1 MNGSTYNYFP
11 EINGLLVKLRKL
23 SIDDAKDISQ
33 LVTHNV
39 SKSLWNVPFP
49 YTLED
54 ALNFIDSSHKD
65 FTSLKGL
72 NFAIEYKKNANDPIR
87 LVGIIGIKDLDIGKK
102 KGNLGYWI
110 GERYW
115 GKGIGTESV
124 ALVINF
130 AFSVLGLE
138 EVWGYVYSE
147 NKASI
152 RVLEKNGMAR
162 KGYMM
167 EYNQILGNH
176 KSTIK
181 YLIQRRQPV
190 TSQNPD

>member
-1 MNGSTYNYFP
+1 MESP
-11 EINGLLVKLRKL
+11 L
-23 SIDDAKDISQ
+23 SLS
-33 LVTHNV
+33 
-39 SKSLWNVPFP
+39 
-49 YTLED
+49 LED

-72 NFAIEYKKNANDPIR
+72 NFAIEHKNNTNDPIR
-87 LVGIIGIKDLDIGKK
+87 LVGIIGLKDLDIAKK

-115 GKGIGTESV
+115 SKGIGTESV

-138 EVWGYVYSE
+138 EVWAYVYSE

-152 RVLEKNGMAR
+152 RVLERMG
-162 KGYMM
+162 
-167 EYNQILGNH
+167 
-176 KSTIK
+176 
-181 YLIQRRQPV
+181 
-190 TSQNPD
+190 

>member
-1 MNGSTYNYFP
+1 MES
-11 EINGLLVKLRKL
+11 
-23 SIDDAKDISQ
+23 
-33 LVTHNV
+33 
-39 SKSLWNVPFP
+39 PFP

-72 NFAIEYKKNANDPIR
+72 NFAIEYKNNANDPIR
-87 LVGIIGIKDLDIGKK
+87 LVGIIGLKDLDIAKK

-138 EVWGYVYSE
+138 EVWAYVYSE

-152 RVLEKNGMAR
+152 RVLEKNGMTK
-162 KGYMM
+162 KGDMM
-167 EYNQILGNH
+167 EYNQTPDNH

-181 YLIQRRQPV
+181 YLIQKRHSRDESKSSTLSRNYQYKLNSNH
-190 TSQNPD
+190 TS